1 MQNQPNISPEN
12 LSKLVQMAA
21 SKLGTTPDYLMSSL
35 QSGQL
40 ENVIQDKK
48 AAQNLKDMMADP
60 NKAQSALNNAGMQ
73 EMLKN
78 FMK

>member
-12 LSKLVQMAA
+12 LNKLVQMAA

-35 QSGQL
+35 
-40 ENVIQDKK
+40 ENVIQDKA
-48 AAQNLKDMMADP
+48 AAQNLKAMMADP
-60 NKAQSALNNAGMQ
+60 GKAQSALNSAGMQ
-73 EMLKN
+73 EMLKK

>member
-35 QSGQL
+35 QTGHL